1 MGGPPV
7 LGGAASELLGLFCFS
22 AVARGGAG
30 VGGGGALS
38 YQYDFQ
44 DSEKTHHIG
53 DILWLKILCAFS
65 RNANVSKHR
74 IALNHIP
81 PEYK

>member
-1 MGGPPV
+1 MGGNTTQSAEARSWICSCSFLCP
-7 LGGAASELLGLFCFS
+7 LG
-22 AVARGGAG
+22 VQYYR
-30 VGGGGALS
+30 GGGALS

-44 DSEKTHHIG
+44 DSEKTHHHIG

>member
-1 MGGPPV
+1 MGGNTTQSAEASQELDLLLLFPLSPRGAV
-7 LGGAASELLGLFCFS
+7 LP
-22 AVARGGAG
+22 
-30 VGGGGALS
+30 GGGALS